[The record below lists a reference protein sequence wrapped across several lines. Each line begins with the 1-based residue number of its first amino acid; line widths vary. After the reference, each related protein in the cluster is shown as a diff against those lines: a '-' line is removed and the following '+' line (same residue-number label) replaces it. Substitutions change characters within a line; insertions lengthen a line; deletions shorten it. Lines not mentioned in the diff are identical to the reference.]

1 MSPSPNPYFVPPDN
15 IHYEYFSSLF
25 QLGLG
30 LIIVIGGLVIVF
42 TIYFAI
48 KKAIKTIVGNASLDG
63 KFFLWLFIGLIIG
76 ILLIGGGWLG
86 IINTIQKSIVE
97 PGQEIVYEKIIYDI

>member
-1 MSPSPNPYFVPPDN
+1 MSPNPYFEPPDN
-15 IHYEYFSSLF
+15 LGYDYFSPLF

-30 LIIVIGGLVIVF
+30 LIIAVGGLIIVV
-42 TIYFAI
+42 TVYFAI
-48 KKAIKTIVGNASLDG
+48 KKAIGTIVGNTSLDG
-63 KFFLWLFIGLIIG
+63 KFFLWIFIGLIIG

-86 IINTIQKSIVE
+86 IINMVHKSIVE